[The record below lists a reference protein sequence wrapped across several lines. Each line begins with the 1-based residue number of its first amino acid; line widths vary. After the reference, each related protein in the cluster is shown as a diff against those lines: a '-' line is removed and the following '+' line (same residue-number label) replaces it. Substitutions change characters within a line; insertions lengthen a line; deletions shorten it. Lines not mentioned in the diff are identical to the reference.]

1 MLRNFYRLLDTQKQI
16 QKIVLKGGTSSVHKL
31 LPRVLILFCMSVTND
46 L

>member
-31 LPRVLILFCMSVTND
+31 PRVLILFCMSVTND

>member
-31 LPRVLILFCMSVTND
+31 RRVLILFCMSVTND